1 MKTLLD
7 KLNYRGQ
14 LRIAIINPE
23 SNFKLA
29 PSRILTSIQIDD
41 VIDQRFPYGFM
52 MIFVREPKDIEKYAP
67 LALHNLATDGLLW
80 FCYPK
85 KTSNKYCPGIDRNHG
100 WKVLNEMDFYGT
112 RVVTIDDDWAALR
125 FRNKKFIK
133 SRADKSSK

>member
-1 MKTLLD
+1 MTLLD
-7 KLNYRGQ
+7 KLNYKGQ
-14 LRIAIINPE
+14 LRIAIINPD
-23 SNFKLA
+23 SKFRLA
-29 PSRILTSIQIDD
+29 SSRILTSIQIDD

-52 MIFVREPKDIEKYAP
+52 MIFVRETKDIEKYAS

-85 KTSNKYCPGIDRNHG
+85 KSSGKYTPGIDRKHG
-100 WKVLNEMDFYGT
+100 WEALNEMDFYGT

-133 SRADKSSK
+133 PRPDRSP